1 MEGWI
6 LYRKPDTHIS
16 ADIYEMDRFKAAA
29 REMGIDLR
37 IIPPEDFE
45 ITVFPDDRKRVIING
60 EVTPI
65 PDFIIPR
72 MGAGTTYFAL
82 AVIRQ
87 LEKLGVYALNGS
99 VTVESV
105 KDKLY
110 TQQILAQENI
120 PMPQTMMAKFPVDI
134 NLVMQ
139 HFSFPVVIKTLYG
152 AQGKGVFLA
161 KDEDEFQKYVDLVF
175 AMNNEASFIIQ
186 EMISESFGRDLR
198 VFTVGG
204 RVVAC
209 MERSSADP
217 DGFKANFSQGG
228 KVRAFPVDE
237 EIEWLAT
244 TISRLFDLD
253 VAGVDL
259 LFDKTGYKVC
269 EVNSS
274 PGFRGIESACPVR
287 IPEEIF
293 HYIRVRL
300 GNFSRA

>member
-16 ADIYEMDRFKAAA
+16 ADVYEMNRFQESAKAN
-29 REMGIDLR
+29 GINLR

-45 ITVFPDDRKRVIING
+45 ITVFPEERKKVIING
-60 EVTPI
+60 EVTPL

-87 LEKLGVYALNGS
+87 LEKLGVYSLNSS
-99 VTVESV
+99 VAVESV

-120 PMPQTMMAKFPVDI
+120 PMPQTMMVKFPVDVD
-134 NLVMQ
+134 LVTK
-139 HFSFPVVIKTLYG
+139 HFKYPLILKTLYG
-152 AQGKGVFLA
+152 AQGKGVFMPRSH
-161 KDEDEFQKYVDLVF
+161 DEFLKMLELVEI
-175 AMNNEASFIIQ
+175 MNNEASLIIQ
-186 EMISESFGRDLR
+186 EMITPSFGRDLR

-209 MERSSADP
+209 MERSAADP
-217 DGFKANFSQGG
+217 GGFKANFSQGG
-228 KVRAFPVDE
+228 KVRDFPVDD

-244 TISRLFDLD
+244 TISRLFELD

-259 LFDKTGYKVC
+259 LFDDDGYKVC

-274 PGFRGIESACPVR
+274 PGFRGIESVCPAR
-287 IPEEIF
+287 IPDEIF
-293 HYIRVRL
+293 HYIKVRL
-300 GNFSRA
+300 GHFGK